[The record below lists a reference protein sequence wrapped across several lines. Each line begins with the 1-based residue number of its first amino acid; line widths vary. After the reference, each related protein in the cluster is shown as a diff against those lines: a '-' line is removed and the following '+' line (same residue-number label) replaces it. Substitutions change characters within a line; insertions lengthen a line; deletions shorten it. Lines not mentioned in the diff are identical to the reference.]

1 VSDGN
6 SATATLVS
14 VLAVVGALALFGLLF
29 TAFLLVPFFIFVV
42 AIVAMLV
49 SEWNR
54 GKDDEPAAPVAAE
67 TTGAKR

>member
-1 VSDGN
+1 VSDRN

-29 TAFLLVPFFIFVV
+29 TAFLLVPFFIFIV
-42 AIVAMLV
+42 AIVAMVV

-54 GKDDEPAAPVAAE
+54 DRDDEPAAPTAE
-67 TTGAKR
+67 APGVKR